1 MLGAVGA
8 YGWTG
13 TVVHKNAQNSEIFPK
28 EAFERILEDK
38 NHSSLLGKW
47 LREGRLT
54 LKMDPFRQHS
64 NGQ

>member
-13 TVVHKNAQNSEIFPK
+13 TVVHRSAQKSDIFPK

-38 NHSSLLGKW
+38 NHSSLLGEW
-47 LREGRLT
+47 LGLFPQ
-54 LKMDPFRQHS
+54 K
-64 NGQ
+64 